1 MKRYLVTSAIL
12 TGLCLVFCLPGL
24 AFFAGLLTF
33 GVAVPLLTILLN
45 LTILLVAGLP
55 AVLAWP
61 QSRPVRILGCAATAG
76 AIFTAF
82 ALPGLLARH
91 QVAADAIAD
100 VAPVPGSLRR
110 TEGID
115 ILRPSGP
122 TMIRLAEDKH
132 GDGLCD
138 ALCRGL
144 LAGGGTPWVRVT
156 ETWGIDESGSTTA
169 TFRLGDPQSCAAF
182 GAKPPR
188 TEPCILYAPDPG
200 LAAELRLAIAEDPTE
215 DRTTGLR
222 LARRL
227 HRETA
232 LAMHGDTV
240 LLRRDHS
247 AYGAATGLW
256 TFQIGTPF
264 YTASGAG
271 ITPVYRVIRSPAPD
285 IAADIATL
293 GLPLPTPSG
302 RPLPLSHWSARIASA
317 LTQPDPTAPALVAD
331 MGSWVLE
338 LSSLRTLSPATAS
351 LFCRVAALGVL
362 PDTTLDPTATRHGL
376 TCD

>member
-1 MKRYLVTSAIL
+1 MRRYLITSATL
-12 TGLCLVFCLPGL
+12 TGLCLVFCLPGVVFL
-24 AFFAGLLTF
+24 FGLGTF
-33 GVAVPLLTILLN
+33 GVAVPLLAVLLN
-45 LTILLVAGLP
+45 LTILGLAGLP

-61 QSRPVRILGCAATAG
+61 RRPAMRALGCAATAG
-76 AIFTAF
+76 AIFAAF

-91 QVAADAIAD
+91 QVVADAVAD
-100 VAPVPGSLRR
+100 VVPVPDSLRSA
-110 TEGID
+110 EGID
-115 ILRPSGP
+115 ILRPSGF
-122 TMIRLAEDKH
+122 TSIRLADDKR

-138 ALCRGL
+138 AFCRGL
-144 LAGGGTPWVRVT
+144 LAGGGTPWVRIT
-156 ETWGIDESGSTTA
+156 ETWGIDESSSTTA

-200 LAAELRLAIAEDPTE
+200 LAAELRLAITEDPTE

-222 LARRL
+222 LAQRL

-232 LAMHGDTV
+232 LAMRGDTV

-247 AYGAATGLW
+247 AYGVATGLW

-271 ITPVYRVIRSPAPD
+271 IAPVYRVIRSPAPD
-285 IAADIATL
+285 IAADFATL
-293 GLPLPTPSG
+293 GLPLPAPSG
-302 RPLPLSHWSARIASA
+302 RPLPLSHWSARITSA
-317 LTQPDPTAPALVAD
+317 LTLPDPTAPGLVAD
-331 MGSWVLE
+331 MRDWVHE
-338 LSSLRTLSPATAS
+338 LSSLRTLTPATAT

-362 PDTTLDPTATRHGL
+362 PDATLDPTATRHGL
-376 TCD
+376 TCN